1 MGRDYQTETDEVG
14 EIREKLWN
22 NIKNY
27 YSYNSDQVE
36 WDGELKLDYARIFNN
51 INNFYY
57 DNTWKID
64 NRKSQGLDG
73 VSIIKSKKLKLHKRK
88 NGLCLTTK

>member
-27 YSYNSDQVE
+27 YSYDSNRAE